1 MVSISWELRFGLSD
15 ENITECCISM
25 GSPIIASGAEK
36 SVQRRGSAE
45 WSLAESLDELI
56 KCYIKITQ
64 MFRLP
69 LSLLSEGISNVFDF
83 GLAGLRFI
91 IGNSLHI
98 FLKLAWVF

>member
-56 KCYIKITQ
+56 KVLNNPDVSSPIE
-64 MFRLP
+64 P
-69 LSLLSEGISNVFDF
+69 
-83 GLAGLRFI
+83 A
-91 IGNSLHI
+91 
-98 FLKLAWVF
+98 